1 MGVKGER
8 AGHIRDSGFNC
19 AQAVLCAFCEDYDL
33 DTETA
38 LKMTSSLGAGCHH
51 GGQCGASL
59 GAALV
64 IGLKTGMYIEG
75 DAGAKANNRAA
86 VSQFLA
92 DFAAEFSSITC
103 REILGCDV
111 STDEGRAEA
120 DAKELPAKICRPLI
134 EKTAQMLEDA
144 GY

>member
-1 MGVKGER
+1 MGTKAEMAR
-8 AGHIRDSGFNC
+8 HIRESGFNC

-38 LKMTSSLGAGCHH
+38 LKMASSLGSGCHH

-64 IGLKTGMYIEG
+64 IGLKTGKYIEG
-75 DAGAKANNRAA
+75 DDGAKLNNRAA
-86 VSQFLA
+86 VREFLA
-92 DFAAEFSSITC
+92 KFEAANSSLLC
-103 REILGCDV
+103 RDILGCDIF
-111 STDEGRAEA
+111 TEEGQVTATAGDLFE
-120 DAKELPAKICRPLI
+120 KICGPLI
-134 EKTAQMLEDA
+134 VETAQLLEEA